1 MNRVAIRFRQDG
13 REKPGVLLDGQL
25 HDASSAV
32 EDWSAERL
40 ADLQG
45 TLAGLDLN
53 TLPTLPA
60 DTPLACPVGGVRKIL
75 AIGLNYAGH
84 LEEMKAQ
91 RRDDPMLF
99 SKAITALSGP
109 HDPIVIPRGAKA
121 VDWEVELVVVIG
133 RGGVRI
139 PREQA
144 LAHVAGYCTGIDVSE
159 RHWQKQRGGQFIK
172 GKSADSFGPVGPW
185 LVPAGRV
192 DLQQGLDLQLSVNG
206 QVKQRSNTRLMLHDV
221 PALIAH
227 VSTFLRLEPGD
238 LLFTGTPDGV
248 GMGRTPEEYLQA
260 GDEVVA
266 RIAGL
271 GEQRHR
277 VVAEP
282 V

>member
-1 MNRVAIRFRQDG
+1 MNRLAIRFRQDG
-13 REKPGVLLDGQL
+13 QEKPGVLLDGQL
-25 HDASSAV
+25 YDVSAQV
-32 EDWSAERL
+32 ADWSGERL
-40 ADLQG
+40 ADLREQ
-45 TLAGLDLN
+45 LAGLDLDN
-53 TLPTLPA
+53 LPTLPA
-60 DTPLACPVGGVRKIL
+60 DTPLACPVGGVRKML

-91 RRDDPMLF
+91 RREDPMLF

-109 HDPIVIPRGAKA
+109 HDPIVIPAGAQA

-185 LVPAGRV
+185 LVPAERV

-248 GMGRTPEEYLQA
+248 GMGRTPEEYLQP

-277 VVAEP
+277 VLAEP
-282 V
+282 I

>member
-1 MNRVAIRFRQDG
+1 MNRLAIRFRQDG
-13 REKPGVLLDGQL
+13 QEKPGVLLDGQL
-25 HDASSAV
+25 YDASTQVA
-32 EDWSAERL
+32 DWSGERL
-40 ADLQG
+40 AGLREQ
-45 TLAGLDLN
+45 LAGLDLN
-53 TLPTLPA
+53 ALPTLPA
-60 DTPLACPVGGVRKIL
+60 DTPLACPVGGVRKML

-91 RRDDPMLF
+91 RREDPMLF

-109 HDPIVIPRGAKA
+109 HDPIVIPAGAQA

-185 LVPAGRV
+185 LVPAERV

-248 GMGRTPEEYLQA
+248 GMGRTPEEYLQP

-277 VVAEP
+277 VLAEP
-282 V
+282 I